1 MILPYILIVQHL
13 CLGQT
18 TKMGD
23 TPVNTTPQF
32 WCFFLR
38 WERLEQMLV
47 SMKKVTT
54 SSIPQRNL
62 QLLRIDLN
70 HLDIASGITSPS
82 VTHYFMPRRG
92 TPRIEK
98 ICADPG
104 WDWFLSQK
112 GNYGKGTYRADAL
125 LRRVFMDYQDC
136 SIPELWPY
144 ELDGGEEEDN
154 YDDPTVHESGHLDST
169 GGDKVSDGKDE
180 SDHRKE
186 SDIEEIHSDK
196 AKEGESMNHKKYD
209 ESEQDGDKSEE
220 SGDENRKPSDE
231 SHDKSEKEADNDH
244 EMVIANTFDL
254 DILNYETDDWSVY
267 W

>member
-98 ICADPG
+98 ICADPS

-112 GNYGKGTYRADAL
+112 GNYGKGTYRADYL

-196 AKEGESMNHKKYD
+196 AKEGESMNYKKYD